1 MPKELTKRPADGEV
15 ARLAAR
21 QHGVVT
27 TKQLLSV
34 GLLQSGISDRVS
46 AGRLHRVHRGVYAV
60 GHAALANEG
69 RWMAAVLACG
79 PGAALSHRSAAGL
92 WRMLPTDGRG
102 SDRDLPVTHVT
113 VAGEGRRRPGIRVH
127 RSPTLSP
134 ADLALRAAIP
144 VTKPARTLR
153 DLRRTVP
160 GPVFARALR
169 QAEFL
174 GLPLEG
180 LDTDHTRS
188 ELEARFL
195 ALLRRRR
202 LPRPEVN
209 VRVEG
214 FVVDFLWRGERL
226 IAELDGWG
234 THRNRSAFEQD
245 RARDNQLRTS
255 GFEVVRFTWR
265 QVNDDPSGVV
275 ATVRSL
281 LTALW

>member
-1 MPKELTKRPADGEV
+1 MPKELTRRGPDSEV

-27 TKQLLSV
+27 TQQLLRV

-46 AGRLHRVHRGVYAV
+46 GGRLHRVHRGVYAV

-92 WRMLPTDGRG
+92 WRMLSTDGRG
-102 SDRDLPVTHVT
+102 SDSDVPATHVT
-113 VAGEGRRRPGIRVH
+113 VAGEGRSRPGIRVH

-134 ADLALRAAIP
+134 ADLTLRGAIP

-174 GLPLEG
+174 GLPLDG
-180 LDTDHTRS
+180 VDTDHTRS

-195 ALLRRRR
+195 ALLRRHR

-214 FVVDFLWRGERL
+214 FVVDFLWRVERL
-226 IAELDGWG
+226 IAELDGWE
-234 THRNRSAFEQD
+234 THRTRSAFEQD
-245 RARDNQLRTS
+245 RARDNQLRRG

-265 QVNDDPSGVV
+265 QVSDDPSRVA

>member
-1 MPKELTKRPADGEV
+1 
-15 ARLAAR
+15 
-21 QHGVVT
+21 
-27 TKQLLSV
+27 
-34 GLLQSGISDRVS
+34 
-46 AGRLHRVHRGVYAV
+46 
-60 GHAALANEG
+60 
-69 RWMAAVLACG
+69 MAAVLACG
-79 PGAALSHRSAAGL
+79 PGAALSHSSAAGL

-102 SDRDLPVTHVT
+102 GERDPLVTHVT
-113 VAGEGRRRPGIRVH
+113 VAGEGRSRPGIRVH
-127 RSPTLSP
+127 RSSTLSP
-134 ADLALRAAIP
+134 ADVALRTAIP

-153 DLRRTVP
+153 DLGRTVP

-174 GLPLEG
+174 GLPLDG

-195 ALLRRRR
+195 ALIRRHRF
-202 LPRPEVN
+202 PRPAVN

-214 FVVDFLWRGERL
+214 VVVDFLWRVERL
-226 IAELDGWG
+226 IAELDGWE
-234 THRNRSAFEQD
+234 THRTRSAFEQD
-245 RARDNQLRTS
+245 RARDNQLRTR

-265 QVNDDPSGVV
+265 QVTDDPNGVA